1 VCEPSLGVLERN
13 GKVHRLAQ
21 RNRLI
26 YADSRELT
34 SGLEPL
40 TCSLRV
46 IHHAL
51 QWCAQECKSRIPRRL
66 PLLGVAA
73 CCTALRSRW
82 YQSGI
87 NIKVVSLL
95 ARNFLVPGLRLIVKA
110 LQSPMT
116 MPATRWSPPHSDGH
130 RYLTNVVWIKA
141 STLLEHFV
149 WAALRLNRIS
159 T

>member
-1 VCEPSLGVLERN
+1 MKRPANASRYVGAQVGVQSRQQPIGGLRLGRI
-13 GKVHRLAQ
+13 Q
-21 RNRLI
+21 LI
-26 YADSRELT
+26 YADSGEPT

-40 TCSLRV
+40 TCSLRM
-46 IHHAL
+46 ISQAL

-95 ARNFLVPGLRLIVKA
+95 ARNFLV
-110 LQSPMT
+110 
-116 MPATRWSPPHSDGH
+116 
-130 RYLTNVVWIKA
+130 
-141 STLLEHFV
+141 
-149 WAALRLNRIS
+149 
-159 T
+159 